1 MSEQNKQIARRFL
14 AAFAAADTAVLD
26 QLVTDDIVDH
36 TPSPG
41 QAGGKQGLLAA
52 VTMFRAAFPDIR
64 IIVEQEVAEG
74 DLVALHGRV
83 IGTHNGSLMGMPP
96 TGKPATFAY
105 MDMYRIANGRITDSW
120 HVEDIAGMLRQL
132 GAMPG

>member
-1 MSEQNKQIARRFL
+1 VFCEFRGFGAPPQPNRPNSATGEVDEHLTGATDLPSEAAMSEQNKQIARRFL

-52 VTMFRAAFPDIR
+52 VTMFRAAFPIFASPSSR
-64 IIVEQEVAEG
+64 KSPRATSLLCMAESSARTT
-74 DLVALHGRV
+74 V
-83 IGTHNGSLMGMPP
+83 P
-96 TGKPATFAY
+96 
-105 MDMYRIANGRITDSW
+105 
-120 HVEDIAGMLRQL
+120 
-132 GAMPG
+132 

>member
-1 MSEQNKQIARRFL
+1 
-14 AAFAAADTAVLD
+14 
-26 QLVTDDIVDH
+26 
-36 TPSPG
+36 
-41 QAGGKQGLLAA
+41 
-52 VTMFRAAFPDIR
+52 
-64 IIVEQEVAEG
+64 
-74 DLVALHGRV
+74 
-83 IGTHNGSLMGMPP
+83 MPP

>member
-52 VTMFRAAFPDIR
+52 V
-64 IIVEQEVAEG
+64 
-74 DLVALHGRV
+74 
-83 IGTHNGSLMGMPP
+83 
-96 TGKPATFAY
+96 
-105 MDMYRIANGRITDSW
+105 GRITNSW